1 MSREGDERYYN
12 AMILLAKRLGM
23 ELGQFERWPSLATN
37 AVEAAK
43 EYVTRRDRLK
53 LETYISVIEK
63 PGMLKER
70 LGKFSQ

>member
-23 ELGQFERWPSLATN
+23 ELGQFERWPALAAN
-37 AVEAAK
+37 AQEAAK

-53 LETYISVIEK
+53 LETFISVQM
-63 PGMLKER
+63 PGMVKER
-70 LGKFSQ
+70 LGKFSE